1 MVLRTLLDN
10 MLRRQPASAARARER
25 LQIVLAYDRS
35 NLDPELLNQI
45 RREIFEVV
53 ARYIE
58 VNPDEGDVS
67 LETEDNVTVLVAN
80 LPIRRM
86 VPAISAAQIHN

>member
-58 VNPDEGDVS
+58 VNPDEGDIS

-86 VPAISAAQIHN
+86 VPAISSSTNT

>member
-10 MLRRQPASAARARER
+10 ILRQQPASAARARER

-53 ARYIE
+53 SRYME
-58 VNPDEGDVS
+58 VNPDEGYVS
-67 LETEDNVTVLVAN
+67 LETEDDVIVLVAN
-80 LPIRRM
+80 LPIRRTL
-86 VPAISAAQIHN
+86 PGISTAQIHN

>member
-10 MLRRQPASAARARER
+10 ILRRQPASAARARER

-53 ARYIE
+53 SRYMEID
-58 VNPDEGDVS
+58 PDEGDVS
-67 LETEDNVTVLVAN
+67 LETEDDIIVLVAN
-80 LPIRRM
+80 LPIRRT
-86 VPAISAAQIHN
+86 VTGISAAQIHN